1 MLRLAEDLGANWLLD
16 LWEVVPTPD
25 KAVRVR
31 ETTVARVLKG
41 HRIRRFDAAHVLSEL
56 RMPALTVAQGT
67 IEAATAHI
75 RVLAEQLR
83 LINRQLA
90 AAERQLDRLC
100 KELAEPAAD
109 DANSKAAGQ
118 RVEQDDVTILSSL
131 PGVGRIILATLLAE
145 ASDALQRRD
154 YHALRNLC
162 GAAPVT
168 RQSGKSRI
176 VLRRRA
182 YNRRL
187 SNALF
192 NWARVAIQHDATSRA
207 RYAALRARGHGH
219 ARALRT
225 VGDRLLNVACAMLEA
240 RTSVASTKSAC

>member
-1 MLRLAEDLGANWLLD
+1 
-16 LWEVVPTPD
+16 
-25 KAVRVR
+25 
-31 ETTVARVLKG
+31 
-41 HRIRRFDAAHVLSEL
+41 
-56 RMPALTVAQGT
+56 
-67 IEAATAHI
+67 
-75 RVLAEQLR
+75 VLAEQLR

-100 KELAEPAAD
+100 KELAEPVAD
-109 DANSKAAGQ
+109 DENSKAAGQ

-154 YHALRNLC
+154 YRALRNLC

-168 RQSGKSRI
+168 RQSGKSRM
-176 VLRRRA
+176 VLRWRA
-182 YNRRL
+182 CNRRL

-207 RYAALRARGHGH
+207 RYAALSAEVTAPSAQLAIVCSTSPVPCLKLALCSILRSRAQKALAKGWGVQQRTNTRGFSALALSCRRFRWLERKGK
-219 ARALRT
+219 LRT
-225 VGDRLLNVACAMLEA
+225 VVATAVARELLAFIWAINREVMGTRQA
-240 RTSVASTKSAC
+240 

>member
-56 RMPALTVAQGT
+56 RMPALTVAQKT

-145 ASDALQRRD
+145 AG
-154 YHALRNLC
+154 Y
-162 GAAPVT
+162 
-168 RQSGKSRI
+168 
-176 VLRRRA
+176 
-182 YNRRL
+182 
-187 SNALF
+187 
-192 NWARVAIQHDATSRA
+192 
-207 RYAALRARGHGH
+207 
-219 ARALRT
+219 
-225 VGDRLLNVACAMLEA
+225 
-240 RTSVASTKSAC
+240 